1 MILKNFN
8 YFLSILL
15 INSLVSSVYA
25 EDKIDIWNTKKNKKI
40 NQTKIKELPEKND
53 QLNLKAAEKILPT
66 QDIKIEDSL
75 SLEEEEKKVFGIYD
89 PSDFN
94 FNLNMWSSTNAEDIK
109 SSINR

>member
-1 MILKNFN
+1 M
-8 YFLSILL
+8 
-15 INSLVSSVYA
+15 
-25 EDKIDIWNTKKNKKI
+25 
-40 NQTKIKELPEKND
+40 KEVPEKND

-94 FNLNMWSSTNAEDIK
+94 FNLNKWSSTNAEDIK
-109 SSINR
+109 SSIKRLNKLKLSKTSNEILENILL